1 MPFWNDA
8 LSTVFSVA
16 ASPVEATN
24 ESTTSCIA
32 PRGTG
37 SE

>member
-8 LSTVFSVA
+8 LSTVFSFA
-16 ASPVEATN
+16 ASPVDAAN

-32 PRGTG
+32 ARGTG